1 MVTEDCEPAFPPVSI
16 GLHFYDMKNHAICV
30 IFFCISTFYL
40 SYFKIFICVLHSILS
55 FAKYKFS
62 FVKYYRASF
71 VKIIYPTLLR
81 YIECFRDSITLNSF

>member
-1 MVTEDCEPAFPPVSI
+1 MRSGFIAFATCYRTLIAYRLLSI

-40 SYFKIFICVLHSILS
+40 SYFIIFICVLHSILS

-62 FVKYYRASF
+62 FVKCYRASF
-71 VKIIYPTLLR
+71 VKIIYPDFVAV
-81 YIECFRDSITLNSF
+81 Y